1 MTLPASAPTI
11 EPVVYRDISTGAERD
26 TGELELLAAA
36 QSSLP
41 DRAACR
47 LLGKLAAPHPVSL
60 VPAGRGALNVSWI
73 KGSASVTSGHT
84 NRAAVAEKSI
94 KEPTFDLT
102 GATVASCAHK
112 QSRRRSSELRQ

>member
-11 EPVVYRDISTGAERD
+11 EPVVDRDISTGAERD

-60 VPAGRGALNVSWI
+60 VPAGRGAPLNVSWI
-73 KGSASVTSGHT
+73 KASASVTSGHT
-84 NRAAVAEKSI
+84 NRAVVAEKSSGNR
-94 KEPTFDLT
+94 PLT
-102 GATVASCAHK
+102 
-112 QSRRRSSELRQ
+112 